1 MSSDS
6 EMYTPKKDDSLRKIN
21 KPMMEK
27 KRRARINQCLT
38 QLKSLVLEAM
48 KRDSTQVSKLEKAD
62 ILEMT
67 VNYLRNTQ
75 HQQQQCVDST
85 TDMRRNKY
93 RTGFNECA
101 TEVMRYLGNDEGV
114 TPDVKSRLSDHLT
127 RCVRVMNSRLSE
139 SRPEASE
146 YISQTCAEGLSI
158 DIPFSGSS
166 VGTVQSQTS
175 NGIYLL
181 KTQNMNAAQT
191 YQYNQHVLTNG
202 QRSFSQCRSRYQMN
216 VDNSMMNVSPVR
228 QSQGVLNVTS
238 GQQHLQYPGHL
249 NASIHQR
256 TPTGNDN
263 LNHMH
268 NNNNNNNE
276 VVWRPW

>member
-48 KRDSTQVSKLEKAD
+48 KRDSAQVSKLEKAD

-75 HQQQQCVDST
+75 HQQQQCVDAT

-101 TEVMRYLGNDEGV
+101 TEVMRYLGNDERV
-114 TPDVKSRLSDHLT
+114 TPDVKTRVSDHLT
-127 RCVRVMNSRLSE
+127 RCVRVMNSRCAE
-139 SRPEASE
+139 SRLEGSD
-146 YISQTCAEGLSI
+146 YTSRSYGEGLSI
-158 DIPFSGSS
+158 DIPVSGSNSGS
-166 VGTVQSQTS
+166 VPNQNN
-175 NGIYLL
+175 NGVYLL
-181 KTQNMNAAQT
+181 KTQDVNGAMSYHCQQSL
-191 YQYNQHVLTNG
+191 YTNS
-202 QRSFSQCRSRYQMN
+202 QRSNSQSRSQYQIN
-216 VDNSMMNVSPVR
+216 INNSIMNVSPMR
-228 QSQGVLNVTS
+228 QFQEEQNVTS
-238 GQQHLQYPGHL
+238 GQQHFQHPGHVNGFL
-249 NASIHQR
+249 DRR

-263 LNHMH
+263 LDQI
-268 NNNNNNNE
+268 NNNE
-276 VVWRPW
+276 AVWRPW

>member
-48 KRDSTQVSKLEKAD
+48 KRDSAQVSKLEKAD

-75 HQQQQCVDST
+75 QQQQQCVDSS

-101 TEVMRYLGNDEGV
+101 TEVMRYLGNDERV
-114 TPDVKSRLSDHLT
+114 TPDVKTRLSDHLT
-127 RCVRVMNSRLSE
+127 RCVRVMNSRLAE
-139 SRPEASE
+139 SRPDGNDFSSRT
-146 YISQTCAEGLSI
+146 YGDGLSI
-158 DIPFSGSS
+158 DIPVSGSNFGS
-166 VGTVQSQTS
+166 VPNQNS
-175 NGIYLL
+175 NGVYLL
-181 KTQNMNAAQT
+181 KTQNVNAT
-191 YQYNQHVLTNG
+191 MSYQYQQTMYT
-202 QRSFSQCRSRYQMN
+202 SRHRTHDTSKYQIAL
-216 VDNSMMNVSPVR
+216 DNSTMNVSPVR
-228 QSQGVLNVTS
+228 QSQQDLNVIS
-238 GQQHLQYPGHL
+238 GQQQQHHPRHMNGFLHRRSP
-249 NASIHQR
+249 I
-256 TPTGNDN
+256 GNDN
-263 LNHMH
+263 LDQL
-268 NNNNNNNE
+268 NNNE
-276 VVWRPW
+276 AVWRPW

>member
-27 KRRARINQCLT
+27 KRRARINHCLT

-48 KRDSTQVSKLEKAD
+48 KRDSAQISKLEKAD

-101 TEVMRYLGNDEGV
+101 TEVMRYLGNEEGA

-127 RCVRVMNSRLSE
+127 RCVRVMNSRLTE
-139 SRPEASE
+139 SRTEGNE
-146 YISQTCAEGLSI
+146 YNSRTYGEGLSI
-158 DIPFSGSS
+158 DIPVSGSNMGSIPNQNS
-166 VGTVQSQTS
+166 V
-175 NGIYLL
+175 YLL
-181 KTQNMNAAQT
+181 KTQNANATMSYRGQQSVYT
-191 YQYNQHVLTNG
+191 TGQMTFSESLSHYQINK
-202 QRSFSQCRSRYQMN
+202 
-216 VDNSMMNVSPVR
+216 DNSMMNVSPVR
-228 QSQGVLNVTS
+228 QGQGNNVTS
-238 GQQHLQYPGHL
+238 GQQHIQHPGYL
-249 NASIHQR
+249 NGSMNSGR
-256 TPTGNDN
+256 STPTGNDN
-263 LNHMH
+263 MDQL
-268 NNNNNNNE
+268 NNNNE
-276 VVWRPW
+276 AVWRPW